1 MRRLQPRNRD
11 AVGNMDL
18 PNRIAV
24 IGLGYVGLPLAVAL
38 ARHFDVVGIDRDADR
53 VAALSAGRDVTR
65 EVPDDALAAS
75 RARFAADPAAMA
87 GADLFI
93 VAVPTPVDAHNAP
106 DLGAVRSAMEAV
118 GAHLRPGATVVL
130 ESTVYPGATEEV
142 CRPILERASGL
153 AGGADFFLGYSPER
167 MNPGDRQHGLADLVK
182 VVAGETAA
190 VADMLAAVYG
200 KVTGGNVF
208 VARDIRTA
216 EAAKAIENAQR
227 DINIAFVN
235 EAAMI
240 FGKLGLSVYDVLDAA
255 RTKWNFLPFAPGLVG
270 GHCVGIDPYYLAHKA
285 AQVGHDPEIILAGR
299 RINDEMGRYVA
310 QSIDAALGRPSDILV
325 LGLAFKENVPDL
337 RNTRVVDIVRALIEA
352 GHSVH
357 VHDAFADP
365 EEARREHGIELVPD
379 LAGGPYDAIVGA
391 VMHGPYLELGAAE
404 FARMLRSGG
413 LLADIKGM
421 WRALALP
428 PDSVRRWSL

>member
-1 MRRLQPRNRD
+1 ME
-11 AVGNMDL
+11 L
-18 PNRIAV
+18 PDRIAV

-38 ARHFDVVGIDRDADR
+38 ARHFDVTGIDRDAGR
-53 VAALSAGRDVTR
+53 IAALRAGRDATG
-65 EVPDDALAAS
+65 EVPDEALGS
-75 RARFAADPAAMA
+75 TSARFSADPAAMA

-93 VAVPTPVDAHNAP
+93 VAVPTPVDAGNAP
-106 DLGAVRSAMEAV
+106 DLAAVRSAMASV

-153 AGGADFFLGYSPER
+153 AAGADFFLGYSPER
-167 MNPGDRQHGLADLVK
+167 ANPGDRAHGLAELTK

-190 VADMLAAVYG
+190 VAAMLAAVYG

-208 VARDIRTA
+208 IARDIRTA

-235 EAAMI
+235 EVAMI
-240 FGKLGLSVYDVLDAA
+240 CNRLDLSVYDVLDAA

-270 GHCVGIDPYYLAHKA
+270 GHCIGVDPYWLAHRA
-285 AQVGHDPEIILAGR
+285 REAGHDPEIVLAGR
-299 RINDEMGRYVA
+299 RINDGMGGFVA
-310 QSIDAALGRPSDILV
+310 RAIDAALDGPSDILV

-337 RNTRVVDIVRALIEA
+337 RNTGAAAIVRALEAA
-352 GHSVH
+352 GHRVQ
-357 VHDAFADP
+357 VHDSFADP
-365 EEARREHGIELVPD
+365 GEARREYGIALTPD
-379 LAGGPYDAIVGA
+379 LGGGPYDAVVGA
-391 VMHGPYLELGAAE
+391 VMHRPYCELGAGDI
-404 FARMLRSGG
+404 ARLLRADG

-421 WRALALP
+421 WRGLALP
-428 PDSVRRWSL
+428 DTVRRWSL

>member
-1 MRRLQPRNRD
+1 ME
-11 AVGNMDL
+11 L
-18 PNRIAV
+18 PDRIAV

-38 ARHFDVVGIDRDADR
+38 ARHFDVAGFDRDPAR
-53 VAALSAGRDVTR
+53 IAALNAGRDATR
-65 EVPDDALAAS
+65 EVPDEALAATS
-75 RARFAADPAAMA
+75 ARFSADPAALA
-87 GADLFI
+87 GAGLFV
-93 VAVPTPVDAHNAP
+93 VAVPTPVDAQNAP
-106 DLGAVRSAMEAV
+106 DLGAVRSAMETV
-118 GAHLRPGATVVL
+118 GAVLRPGATVVL

-153 AGGADFFLGYSPER
+153 AAGADFFLGYSPER
-167 MNPGDRQHGLADLVK
+167 SNPGDRRHGLAALTK
-182 VVAGETAA
+182 VVAGETAE
-190 VADMLAAVYG
+190 VAAMLAAVYG

-235 EAAMI
+235 EVAMI
-240 FGKLGLSVYDVLDAA
+240 CGRLGLSAYDVLDAA

-270 GHCVGIDPYYLAHKA
+270 GHCIGVDPYWLAHKA
-285 AQVGHDPEIILAGR
+285 RAAGHEPEVVLAGR
-299 RINDEMGRYVA
+299 RINDRMARYVA
-310 QSIDAALGRPSDILV
+310 QAIDAALGRPSEILV

-337 RNTRVVDIVRALIEA
+337 RNSGAAGIVRALAAA
-352 GHSVH
+352 GHTVR

-379 LAGGPYDAIVGA
+379 LAGGPWDAVVGA
-391 VMHGPYLELGAAE
+391 VMHEPYRALAA
-404 FARMLRSGG
+404 ADLRRLLRDGG

-421 WRALALP
+421 WRNLALP
-428 PDSVRRWSL
+428 PTLRRWTL